1 MGLSQRQ
8 YTREFKLAAVR
19 RLESGVS
26 LGVLARELEVSPNLL
41 HRWRSQYRESPEKA
55 FPGKGNPH
63 SPESGIAALE
73 RKIGQQA
80 VEIDFLKACLQ
91 RIERQRMLQAST
103 GSPRSTARSTQRSSA
118 QPEGRKAR

>member
-41 HRWRSQYRESPEKA
+41 HRWRRQYREAPEKA

-63 SPESGIAALE
+63 RPESGVAELE

>member
-26 LGVLARELEVSPNLL
+26 LGALARELEVNPSLL
-41 HRWRSQYRESPEKA
+41 HRWRSEYREAPEKA
-55 FPGKGNPH
+55 FPGKG
-63 SPESGIAALE
+63 SPDLPQSVVADLE
-73 RKIGQQA
+73 RKIGQQV

-103 GSPRSTARSTQRSSA
+103 GNPRSTARSMKRPA
-118 QPEGRKAR
+118 KPAR